1 MIEVKYNP
9 RITIGITS
17 YDRFE
22 LLKETINSVR
32 NQSFS
37 DFIAIISNDN
47 PARKLDYESLE
58 IEKDQRFIIINHES
72 NLGEINN
79 LNYLLKAAK
88 TEYFTWLSDDDL
100 LHPLYLKN
108 AITELD
114 NHKDAAVYYSSF
126 SSGEFWDLDN
136 VEINN
141 TAELRTYDRAVFL
154 PLYASRS
161 IKLIGCYG
169 VFRQNLL
176 NDLGGFKQ
184 LGCGFA
190 PYADTLLPILISEKG
205 GILFK
210 DAPFVFLRTH
220 DRSLSNSSS
229 NLCSYVSAQEDFLK
243 EISSSIKEL
252 VKIEGRK
259 IQFDFFNWFSSDRA
273 AVISRSSKFFW
284 PLLTQLYLDL
294 ISLIR
299 MEINFRDK
307 LRSIP
312 AIYKRL
318 YVTGRTLL
326 KAKLSN
332 LINEF
337 NIK

>member
-79 LNYLLKAAK
+79 LNYLLNAAK

-100 LHPLYLKN
+100 LHPLYLQN

-114 NHKDAAVYYSSF
+114 NFKEAAVYYSSYT
-126 SSGEFWDLDN
+126 SGKFWNLEN

-141 TAELRTYDRAVFL
+141 TAELRVYEKDVFL
-154 PLYASRS
+154 SHYASRS

-169 VFRQNLL
+169 VFRHYLL
-176 NDLGGFKQ
+176 KDLGGFKQ

-205 GILFK
+205 RILFK
-210 DAPFVFLRTH
+210 NEPFVFLRTH
-220 DRSLSNSSS
+220 DRSLSNSSN

-243 EISSSIKEL
+243 EISSFIRELGSID
-252 VKIEGRK
+252 GRN

-273 AVISRSSKFFW
+273 AVISRSSGLFL
-284 PLLTQLYLDL
+284 PLLRQLYFD
-294 ISLIR
+294 IINIIR
-299 MEINFRDK
+299 LEINFRDK
-307 LRSIP
+307 LLSSL

-318 YVTGRTLL
+318 QVTGRTLL
-326 KAKLSN
+326 KAKLVK
-332 LINEF
+332 F
-337 NIK
+337 N